1 MAGKAVVHRT
11 FTIERRLGA
20 PPAAVFRAFSSA
32 ARKRRWFAGGTGR
45 KGAAFAMDFRP
56 GGWERTRS
64 RMGDDTPFPGAALA
78 NDTCYMEIAPP
89 ERIALAYS
97 MSLNGRRFSVSLGT
111 YEFLADGR
119 GTKLVYTDQGAY
131 FEGADGPRR
140 RKAGWEALF
149 DALAAELS
157 R

>member
-1 MAGKAVVHRT
+1 MADKAVVHRT

-32 ARKRRWFAGGTGR
+32 ARKRRWFAGGGGPR
-45 KGAAFAMDFRP
+45 GAAFAMDFRT

-64 RMGDDTPFPGAALA
+64 RMGDDTPFPGATLA
-78 NDTCYMEIAPP
+78 NDTCYLEVVPGR
-89 ERIALAYS
+89 RIVAAYTMS
-97 MSLNGRRFSVSLGT
+97 MNGRRFSASLAT
-111 YEFLADGR
+111 YEFLAEGR
-119 GTKLVYTDQGAY
+119 GTRLVYTDQGAY
-131 FEGADGPRR
+131 FEGADGPRM
-140 RKAGWEALF
+140 RKAGWSALF